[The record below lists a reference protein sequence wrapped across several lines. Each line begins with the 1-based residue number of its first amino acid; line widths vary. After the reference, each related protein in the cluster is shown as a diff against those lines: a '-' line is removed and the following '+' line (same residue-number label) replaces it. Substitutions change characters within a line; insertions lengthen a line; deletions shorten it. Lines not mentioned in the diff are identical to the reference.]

1 MIRVRR
7 LRRSDAAQV
16 SLLIP
21 QLTQNIVKPENL
33 VDRLR
38 DLVDQTS
45 SDWLVA
51 TELDGHIVGFGGLVW
66 YSIPSKGMIAWIEE
80 VVVDQTSRNQGI
92 GYALIE
98 ALLLIAWRID
108 AVQVKLT
115 SKAMATGLY
124 RKFGFVKKDEEYLV
138 KKFS

>member
-33 VDRLR
+33 VERIW

-51 TELDGHIVGFGGLVW
+51 AEFDGLIVGFGGLVW

>member
-33 VDRLR
+33 VERIR

-51 TELDGHIVGFGGLVW
+51 AEFDGRIVGFGGLVW

>member
-38 DLVDQTS
+38 DLADQTS

-66 YSIPSKGMIAWIEE
+66 YSIP
-80 VVVDQTSRNQGI
+80 
-92 GYALIE
+92 
-98 ALLLIAWRID
+98 
-108 AVQVKLT
+108 
-115 SKAMATGLY
+115 
-124 RKFGFVKKDEEYLV
+124 
-138 KKFS
+138 

>member
-1 MIRVRR
+1 
-7 LRRSDAAQV
+7 
-16 SLLIP
+16 
-21 QLTQNIVKPENL
+21 
-33 VDRLR
+33 
-38 DLVDQTS
+38 
-45 SDWLVA
+45 
-51 TELDGHIVGFGGLVW
+51 
-66 YSIPSKGMIAWIEE
+66 MIAWIEE
-80 VVVDQTSRNQGI
+80 VVFDQTSRNQGI